1 MVGKDDLEIIDKL
14 KNQILITFYD
24 MEKLSI
30 SNILTIIKNCNL
42 YIGNDTGFH
51 AHECCAWNKVNWNFY
66 RLTGLFL

>member
-1 MVGKDDLEIIDKL
+1 M
-14 KNQILITFYD
+14 T

-51 AHECCAWNKVNWNFY
+51 AHECCAWNKVDWNIY